1 MRMIMKHVLRS
12 DLFRNF
18 SIGFV
23 LGALLVVG
31 ANARD
36 GDSGLSSPARAASMP
51 DLVQPSAEFVVP
63 AGVAL

>member
-1 MRMIMKHVLRS
+1 MRLFSS

-23 LGALLVVG
+23 LGALLVAG

-51 DLVQPSAEFVVP
+51 DLVQPTAEFAIP
-63 AGVAL
+63 AEAAL